1 MKRLERSIPPWKKYW
16 HGLIRLPQIGR
27 CARLFKNWLRLT
39 QVYGGGPMTDEFVA
53 QGRSD
58 FTIPLRDPTDV
69 QTVWVV
75 FCTGD
80 YYVPRDFETV
90 LDLGANI
97 GAFSLYA
104 TRCRNARRIYAFE
117 PVAETFAVLE
127 ENLQMNGVTNVRMIR
142 KGIGGKSG
150 SRTIYL
156 GVTSQHA
163 SIIYRGAPQFES
175 GATEQV
181 EIVTLEQLFDE
192 LQLREVDMAKLDC
205 EGGEVE
211 AIMAASD
218 QSLRRIKQLSL
229 EYHFPGDI
237 STEKEFFN
245 RLKQAGFHCARKS
258 QIGQLAQF
266 VRK

>member
-1 MKRLERSIPPWKKYW
+1 MKRVERSIPPWKKL
-16 HGLIRLPQIGR
+16 GLGLARLPQIGR

-39 QVYGGGPMTDEFVA
+39 QVYGGGPMPDEFVA
-53 QGRSD
+53 QGRRD
-58 FTIPLRDPTDV
+58 FTLPLRDPTDV

-80 YYVPRDFETV
+80 YYLPQECETV

-104 TRCRNARRIYAFE
+104 TRCRNARRVYAFE

-156 GVTSQHA
+156 GVTSQHS

-192 LQLREVDMAKLDC
+192 LQLHEVDMAKMDC

-218 QSLRRIKQLSL
+218 QTLRRIKHLSL

-237 STEKEFFN
+237 STEKDFFD
-245 RLKQAGFHCARKS
+245 RLKQAGFHCASKS
-258 QIGQLAQF
+258 RIGRLAQF

>member
-1 MKRLERSIPPWKKYW
+1 M
-16 HGLIRLPQIGR
+16 
-27 CARLFKNWLRLT
+27 
-39 QVYGGGPMTDEFVA
+39 
-53 QGRSD
+53 
-58 FTIPLRDPTDV
+58 
-69 QTVWVV
+69 

-80 YYVPRDFETV
+80 YYLPHDCETV

-104 TRCRNARRIYAFE
+104 TRCRNARRVYALE
-117 PVAETFAVLE
+117 PVAETFGVLE
-127 ENLQMNGVTNVRMIR
+127 ENVRANGLTNVQLFR
-142 KGIGGKSG
+142 KGIGGNSG

-156 GVTSQHA
+156 GVTSQHS
-163 SIIYRGAPQFES
+163 SIIYRGAPIRI

-192 LQLREVDMAKLDC
+192 LQLREVDMAKMDC

-218 QSLRRIKQLSL
+218 QTLRRIKYLSM

-237 STEKEFFN
+237 SNEKEFFD
-245 RLKQAGFHCARKS
+245 RLNQAGFQCTSKS
-258 QIGQLAQF
+258 RIGRLAQF
-266 VRK
+266 VRT